1 MGDLAAETPGSYT
14 ELSQKGKLALRHRAL
29 TTDHGLLT
37 SWQAQNAPVCA
48 ENPRASRA
56 FLFDAIE
63 PAGRI
68 IRMNTRIISALIA
81 LVAIAFIA
89 SSTPAQTPAPQPSAP
104 PTTVTSPVV
113 SAPATTTASPNE
125 AEMMKQMMELAKL
138 NENHKLLADLA
149 GSWSTSV
156 KMMEPGQ
163 EPSVSKG
170 NVTYKSIMN
179 GRYFIGDHAGSMKMP
194 GADGKMKDFAFKG
207 MSIDGYDNVKQKFT
221 SSWMDNMGT
230 GIMTME
236 GTYDPATKTFTY
248 TGEME
253 MPPGM
258 KTPVRAVVKIT
269 DKNHHT
275 FEWYENRGGQEM
287 KTLEIN
293 YTRKK

>member
-1 MGDLAAETPGSYT
+1 
-14 ELSQKGKLALRHRAL
+14 
-29 TTDHGLLT
+29 
-37 SWQAQNAPVCA
+37 
-48 ENPRASRA
+48 
-56 FLFDAIE
+56 
-63 PAGRI
+63 
-68 IRMNTRIISALIA
+68 MNTRIISALIA
-81 LVAIAFIA
+81 LAATAFIV
-89 SSTPAQTPAPQPSAP
+89 SITSAQTPPPRPSAP
-104 PTTVTSPVV
+104 PSTVISPVV

-156 KMMEPGQ
+156 KMMEPGK

-170 NVTYKSIMN
+170 SVTFKSIMN
-179 GRYFIGDHAGSMKMP
+179 GRYFVGDHTGSMKMP

-207 MSIDGYDNVKQKFT
+207 MSIDGYDNAKQKFI
-221 SSWMDNMGT
+221 SSWIDNMGT
-230 GIMTME
+230 GIFTFE

-253 MPPGM
+253 MMPGM
-258 KTPVRAVVKIT
+258 KTPVRSVIKAT
-269 DKNHHT
+269 DKNHRS

-287 KTLEIN
+287 KTLEID